1 MSGRLQAPA
10 WPPSPLPPG
19 TVRSS
24 QWRLT
29 HRPIVCACVY
39 VHGRPRL
46 SCSRASVYLCVC
58 VHMWFSVCVVLCWY
72 ARVALGVYCIS
83 VHRVVACG
91 SRCAVC
97 VSVHLCGRVWPSV
110 CSVCRCAVCVSV
122 HACGCVWPS
131 VCSVSVCMSVSAC
144 MCIIVCTC
152 MILCVWVCV
161 WLSVCNMCRC
171 VRVCL
176 CVCAHAQAAPSV
188 FCGVMYRSQGMW
200 LPWPG

>member
-97 VSVHLCGRVWPSV
+97 QCAHVWSRVALGV
-110 CSVCRCAVCVSV
+110 QCVSV
-122 HACGCVWPS
+122 CMRVVVCGPQYV
-131 VCSVSVCMSVSAC
+131 VSVCMSVSAS